1 MQPPSWRPEFAQRH
15 GVRSREHGR
24 ADGCADGCVR
34 IVDSAQPD
42 IGILDHCIQQAVD
55 IDLVATYQ
63 EYERRIRSFRETGD
77 HGDSPAVGNR
87 ERCSVGVRPPEAQAR
102 RGK

>member
-24 ADGCADGCVR
+24 ADGRVR

-42 IGILDHCIQQAVD
+42 IGILDLCIQQAVV

-77 HGDSPAVGNR
+77 HGDSPAVRNR
-87 ERCSVGVRPPEAQAR
+87 ERRSVGVRPPEAQAR